1 MRMINRMARSKGSGP
16 SMPMTGIGVGAVAV
30 NNCPV
35 DDQTFFCKASRFFQ
49 IISWIFSF
57 FLMIWIAYIFL
68 DAYVFSRGRGRG
80 KSFF

>member
-1 MRMINRMARSKGSGP
+1 MINRMARSKGSGP

-35 DDQTFFCKASRFFQ
+35 DDQSFFCKASRFFQ

-68 DAYVFSRGRGRG
+68 DIYVFSRGRGRG
-80 KSFF
+80 KSWF